1 MWHFALYTQT
11 ECTVDCG
18 SARAILPL
26 ISLCVLSLLWACF
39 RLFLSLSS
47 FHVYARFLRFWQ
59 RERRAVW
66 LTAARSGQDAG
77 SWAGFGSFLVFDEV
91 WFRPLLCANFCFLSV
106 SLHWVLRF
114 VFFFS
119 FFPLLSLDSSS
130 FWCGCSVIDCIFD
143 FSGLGI
149 QQLIGFFGLLIV
161 CVFGFLGFVLGMLAF
176 GRLCVLGGGLLV
188 QLGSGWVDRWFGG
201 GSILG

>member
-1 MWHFALYTQT
+1 MVWHFALYTQT

-26 ISLCVLSLLWACF
+26 MSLCILSLLWACF

-47 FHVYARFLRFWQ
+47 CHVSTRFLRFWQ

-91 WFRPLLCANFCFLSV
+91 CFRPLLWANFCFLSV

-114 VFFFS
+114 VFFFFIFS
-119 FFPLLSLDSSS
+119 PLLTR
-130 FWCGCSVIDCIFD
+130 FIFFLVWV
-143 FSGLGI
+143 FSN
-149 QQLIGFFGLLIV
+149 
-161 CVFGFLGFVLGMLAF
+161 
-176 GRLCVLGGGLLV
+176 
-188 QLGSGWVDRWFGG
+188 
-201 GSILG
+201 